1 MVQPSTP
8 ESATT
13 LLLMEAALTAIVFAA
28 SFLFLRLGSSSF
40 ARIERAFARLAHR
53 PWLAILAVGLSAPI
67 LRLALLPLFPIPL
80 PYVHDDFSLLLA
92 ADTFAHGRLANPTPA
107 MWTHFETFHVT
118 MQPTYVSM
126 YFPGWGLILAAGQVL
141 FGHPWF
147 AILAI
152 NAIMCA
158 AIVWM
163 LQAWLP
169 PNWALLGGFIAVVR
183 LSLFSYWINTYLG
196 GGPLLAFAGALMLG
210 ALPRLIKTA
219 RFRYGLLI
227 AIGVVILALS
237 RPYEGLLLCLAVGAA
252 LIHWGWKGKN
262 RPAASV
268 LLLRAAVPMAL
279 IFAALAW
286 LGYYDYR
293 VYGSPTTLPYTIDR
307 ARYAVAPYF
316 IWQHL
321 RPVPHYRYAV
331 MRQFYAVIEIKG
343 FTAIHSF
350 TGFFSRSFA
359 KIVQVILFFGGFA
372 LMPPLLMARRV
383 LLDRRVRFLVYC
395 VLVLMAGQAVEIF
408 MFLHYLAPFTVV
420 FYALGLQAMRH
431 LRLWKPEG
439 KPVGLTLARLCVTLC
454 VVMACLR
461 VCAVPLHLEQN
472 VWPGLETST
481 SWMGPG
487 HWGTRRAAV
496 QARLEKLPGPQ
507 LAIVRYS
514 SDHDP
519 LDEWV
524 YNRADIDAS
533 KVVWAREE
541 NPAADRALLR
551 YYRNRTAWLVEP
563 DTKPPTVVPYPEP
576 PPAAMQVAHGSG
588 APGEARPAGWKEHDL
603 ASPAVTDA
611 K

>member
-1 MVQPSTP
+1 MVQTSTP

-13 LLLMEAALTAIVFAA
+13 LLLVEAALAAIVFAV
-28 SFLFLRLGSSSF
+28 SFLFPRLGSSFF
-40 ARIERAFARLAHR
+40 ARIEHAFARLAHR
-53 PWLAILAVGLSAPI
+53 PWLAIFTVGLSAPI
-67 LRLALLPLFPIPL
+67 LRLALLPLFPVPL
-80 PYVHDDFSLLLA
+80 PFVHDDFSLLLA

-126 YFPGWGLILAAGQVL
+126 YFPGWGLLLAAGQVL
-141 FGHPWF
+141 FHSPWI
-147 AILAI
+147 AILLI
-152 NAIMCA
+152 NALMCA
-158 AIVWM
+158 SFVWM

-169 PNWALLGGFIAVVR
+169 PNWALLGGFIAVLR

-210 ALPRLIKTA
+210 ALPRLIRTA

-227 AIGVVILALS
+227 AIGISILALS
-237 RPYEGLLLCLAVGAA
+237 RPYEGLLLCLPVGAA
-252 LIHWGWKGKN
+252 LARWIRKGKS
-262 RPAASV
+262 RPEPSV
-268 LLLRAAVPMAL
+268 LLLRAAIPMAL

-286 LGYYDYR
+286 LAYYDYR

-343 FTAIHSF
+343 YTAIHSF
-350 TGFFSRSFA
+350 TGFFARSFA

-372 LMPPLLMARRV
+372 LMPPLLMTRRV

-395 VLVLMAGQAVEIF
+395 VLVLMAGQAIEIF

-454 VVMACLR
+454 VVMGCIR

-487 HWGTRRAAV
+487 HWGTKRAAV
-496 QARLEKLPGPQ
+496 QTRLEKLPGPQ
-507 LAIVRYS
+507 LAIVRYAP
-514 SDHDP
+514 DHDP

-533 KVVWAREE
+533 KVIWAREE
-541 NPAADRALLR
+541 DPTADAALLR
-551 YYRNRTAWLVEP
+551 YYHNRTAWLVEP
-563 DTKPPTVVPYPEP
+563 DTTPPTVVPYPGP
-576 PPAAMQVAHGSG
+576 RPAPMQVAEKPFS
-588 APGEARPAGWKEHDL
+588 RPATM
-603 ASPAVTDA
+603 AR
-611 K
+611 

>member
-1 MVQPSTP
+1 MVQPTSP
-8 ESATT
+8 ESATR
-13 LLLMEAALTAIVFAA
+13 LLLIEASLTAIVFAS
-28 SFLFLRLGSSSF
+28 SFLWPRLGSSFF
-40 ARIERAFARLAHR
+40 ARIERAFARLACHPR
-53 PWLAILAVGLSAPI
+53 LAIVTVGLSAPL

-80 PYVHDDFSLLLA
+80 PFVHDDFSLLLA

-126 YFPGWGLILAAGQVL
+126 YFPGWGLLLGAGQVL

-147 AILAI
+147 AILAM
-152 NAIMCA
+152 NGLMCA
-158 AIVWM
+158 AIVWT

-169 PNWALLGGFIAVVR
+169 PNWALLGGFIAVLR

-210 ALPRLIKTA
+210 ALPRLFKSA
-219 RFRYGLLI
+219 RLRYGILI
-227 AIGVVILALS
+227 AIGVVILAIS

-252 LIHWGWKGKN
+252 LTHWVWKGKN
-262 RPAASV
+262 RPATSV
-268 LLLRAAVPMAL
+268 LLMRAAIPFAL
-279 IFAALAW
+279 ILAALAW

-321 RPVPHYRYAV
+321 RPVPHYRYDV

-343 FTAIHSF
+343 YTAIHSF

-372 LMPPLLMARRV
+372 LIPPLLMSGRV
-383 LLDRRVRFLVYC
+383 LRDRRIRLLLFCL
-395 VLVLMAGQAVEIF
+395 LVLMAGQAIEIF

-439 KPVGLTLARLCVTLC
+439 KPVGLILTRLCVTLC
-454 VVMACLR
+454 IFMACIR
-461 VCAVPLHLEQN
+461 ICAVPLHLEQN
-472 VWPGLETST
+472 VWPGLETSD

-487 HWGTRRAAV
+487 HWGTQRAQV
-496 QARLEKLPGPQ
+496 QARLEKLPSPQ
-507 LAIVRYS
+507 LAIVRYA

-524 YNRADIDAS
+524 YNRANIDAS
-533 KVVWAREE
+533 KVVWAREG
-541 NPAADRALLR
+541 NPAADRVLLR
-551 YYRNRTAWLVEP
+551 YYQNRRAWLIEP
-563 DTKPPTVVPYPEP
+563 DTRPPTVIPYSVPAPTM
-576 PPAAMQVAHGSG
+576 PA
-588 APGEARPAGWKEHDL
+588 PAQL
-603 ASPAVTDA
+603 AEKPAKA
-611 K
+611 KLANHPQLAKQETPNR

>member
-1 MVQPSTP
+1 MVQTSTP

-13 LLLMEAALTAIVFAA
+13 LLLVEAALTAIVFAV
-28 SFLFLRLGSSSF
+28 SFLFPRLGLSFF
-40 ARIERAFARLAHR
+40 ARIEHGFARLAHR
-53 PWLAILAVGLSAPI
+53 PWLAIVAVGLSAPT
-67 LRLALLPLFPIPL
+67 LRLALLPLFPVPL
-80 PYVHDDFSLLLA
+80 PFVHDDFSLLLA

-126 YFPGWGLILAAGQVL
+126 YFPGWGLLLAAGQVL
-141 FGHPWF
+141 FHSPWI
-147 AILAI
+147 AILLI
-152 NAIMCA
+152 NALMCA
-158 AIVWM
+158 SFVWM

-169 PNWALLGGFIAVVR
+169 LNWALLGGFIAVLR

-210 ALPRLIKTA
+210 ALPRLIKTG

-227 AIGVVILALS
+227 AIGISILALS
-237 RPYEGLLLCLAVGAA
+237 RPYEGLLLCLPVGGA
-252 LIHWGWKGKN
+252 LAHWIWKGKN
-262 RPAASV
+262 RPGPTA
-268 LLLRAAVPMAL
+268 LLIRAAVPLAL

-343 FTAIHSF
+343 YTAIHSF

-372 LMPPLLMARRV
+372 LMPPLLMTRRV
-383 LLDRRVRFLVYC
+383 LFDRRLRFLVYC
-395 VLVLMAGQAVEIF
+395 VLVLMAGQAIEIF

-454 VVMACLR
+454 VVMGCIR

-487 HWGTRRAAV
+487 HWGTKRAAV

-507 LAIVRYS
+507 LAIVRYAP
-514 SDHDP
+514 DHDP

-541 NPAADRALLR
+541 NPAADAALLR
-551 YYRNRTAWLVEP
+551 YYKNRTAWLVEP
-563 DTKPPTVVPYPEP
+563 DTTPPTVIPYPEP
-576 PPAAMQVAHGSG
+576 MPAPMQVAEKPFSHP
-588 APGEARPAGWKEHDL
+588 ATMAR
-603 ASPAVTDA
+603 
-611 K
+611 

>member
-13 LLLMEAALTAIVFAA
+13 LLLIEAGLATIVFAL
-28 SFLFLRLGSSSF
+28 SFLSPRLGSSFF
-40 ARIERAFARLAHR
+40 ARIEGAFARLAQR
-53 PWLAILAVGLSAPI
+53 RRLAILVVGLSAPV

-80 PYVHDDFSLLLA
+80 PFVHDDFSLLLA

-126 YFPGWGLILAAGQVL
+126 YFPGWGLLLGAGQVL

-152 NAIMCA
+152 NALMCA

-169 PNWALLGGFIAVVR
+169 PNWALLGGFIAVLR

-196 GGPLLAFAGALMLG
+196 GGALLAFAGALMLG
-210 ALPRLIKTA
+210 SLPRLFKTD
-219 RFRYGLLI
+219 RFRYGMLI
-227 AIGVVILALS
+227 AIGVSILALT

-252 LIHWGWKGKN
+252 LIHWAWKGKT
-262 RPAASV
+262 RPAPF
-268 LLLRAAVPMAL
+268 LLLMRAAIPFAL
-279 IFAALAW
+279 ILAALAW

-321 RPVPHYRYAV
+321 RPVPHYRYDV

-343 FTAIHSF
+343 YIAIHSF

-372 LMPPLLMARRV
+372 LLVPLLMTRRV
-383 LLDRRVRFLVYC
+383 LLDRRIRFLVFC
-395 VLVLMAGQAVEIF
+395 LLILMAGQAIEIF

-420 FYALGLQAMRH
+420 FYALGLQALRH

-439 KPVGLTLARLCVTLC
+439 KPVGLTLTRLSVTLC
-454 VVMACLR
+454 VLMACLR

-472 VWPGLETST
+472 VWPGLETSD

-487 HWGTRRAAV
+487 HWGTRRAQV

-507 LAIVRYS
+507 LAIVRYAP
-514 SDHDP
+514 DHDP

-524 YNRADIDAS
+524 YNRANIDAS

-551 YYRNRTAWLVEP
+551 YYHNRTAWLIEP
-563 DTKPPTVVPYPEP
+563 DTNPPTVIPYSPPVPSA
-576 PPAAMQVAHGSG
+576 PAATQVA
-588 APGEARPAGWKEHDL
+588 EEPAEPKL
-603 ASPAVTDA
+603 VTLQPTHQ
-611 K
+611 

>member
-1 MVQPSTP
+1 MIQSSNS
-8 ESATT
+8 ESGTT
-13 LLLMEAALTAIVFAA
+13 LLLMEAGLTAIIFAVSFVFPRLA
-28 SFLFLRLGSSSF
+28 SSWF
-40 ARIERAFARLAHR
+40 ARIERAFSRLAHR
-53 PWLAILAVGLSAPI
+53 PWLAILSVGLAAPL
-67 LRLALLPLFPIPL
+67 LRVALLPLFPVPL

-92 ADTFAHGRLANPTPA
+92 ADTFAHVRLANPTPA

-126 YFPGWGLILAAGQVL
+126 YFPGWGLVLAAGQVI
-141 FGHPWF
+141 FHSPWG
-147 AILAI
+147 AILCI
-152 NAIMCA
+152 NALMCA
-158 AIVWM
+158 AFVWM

-169 PNWALLGGFIAVVR
+169 PEWALLGGIVAILR
-183 LSLFSYWINTYLG
+183 LSLFSYWINSYLG

-227 AIGVVILALS
+227 GIGTAVLALT
-237 RPYEGLLLCLAVGAA
+237 RPYEGLLLAIAVGSA
-252 LIHWGWKGKN
+252 LAHWIWKGKN
-262 RPAASV
+262 RPSPAV
-268 LLLRAAVPMAL
+268 LLLRASIPLAI

-286 LGYYDYR
+286 LGFYDYR
-293 VYGSPTTLPYTIDR
+293 AYGSPTILPYTIDR

-321 RPVPHYRYAV
+321 HPVPHYRYEV
-331 MRQFYAVIEIKG
+331 MRQFYAVTEIQG
-343 FTAIHSF
+343 YTAIHSF
-350 TGFFSRSFA
+350 TGFFVRSFA
-359 KIVQVILFFGGFA
+359 KVVQAVLFFGGFA
-372 LMPPLLMARRV
+372 LLPPLLMTRRV
-383 LLDRRVRFLVYC
+383 LRDRRVRFLVVC
-395 VLVLMAGQAVEIF
+395 MLVLIAGSAIEIF

-431 LRLWKPEG
+431 LRFWRPEG
-439 KPVGLTLARLCVTLC
+439 KPVGLTLTRLCIALC
-454 VVMACLR
+454 LLMGCLR
-461 VCAVPLHLEQN
+461 IGAVPLHLEQYK
-472 VWPGLETST
+472 WPGLETSV

-487 HWGTRRAAV
+487 HWGTQRADV

-507 LAIVRYS
+507 LAIVHYAP
-514 SDHDP
+514 DHSP

-563 DTKPPTVVPYPEP
+563 DTNPPTVIPYPD
-576 PPAAMQVAHGSG
+576 ASAVATSTM
-588 APGEARPAGWKEHDL
+588 EH
-603 ASPAVTDA
+603 
-611 K
+611 